1 MSEPYE
7 IRYAA
12 SAVADVRALRAFD
25 QRKLLDAIGRHLT
38 FQPKLASKSR
48 IKLMVQPFWSQYRL
62 RLDDFRVYYDVD
74 EGSRRVHVL
83 RVPRKT
89 TGPTPEESP

>member
-1 MSEPYE
+1 MSESYE

-12 SAVADVRALRAFD
+12 SAVADVRTLRAFD
-25 QRKLLDAIGRHLT
+25 QRKVLEGIERHLT
-38 FQPKLASKSR
+38 FQPKLTSKSR
-48 IKLMVQPFWSQYRL
+48 IKRMVQPFWSQSRL

-83 RVPRKT
+83 RVLRKT